1 MDCLTTGKA
10 KLKAKKNKTPNLLL
24 LVTPSK
30 IPFSFHFVVMIGLFY
45 DYSFLASQTSRVYIL
60 ANIVLGNVSGIILAA
75 Y

>member
-1 MDCLTTGKA
+1 
-10 KLKAKKNKTPNLLL
+10 
-24 LVTPSK
+24 
-30 IPFSFHFVVMIGLFY
+30 MIGLFY